1 MLMSSFSF
9 LQHRALFEKVQKKE
23 DFSTTVDF
31 LLLRQFSAR
40 DLKISYRELNH
51 WSSKGLLFEQ
61 NEEGKWRRFNVIEYI
76 WLQIV
81 KELRFYNFPINIIK
95 LIKDQFESIRMQE
108 ALNTFSIEEMK
119 EFLKY
124 TLDPDQVEDVFKT
137 VDLNLLGKNWMHL
150 EPEANFSLFEM
161 AVIEAYYLK
170 TQHFIFINY
179 KGEWTLVNE
188 LYYHEQ
194 IESEV
199 FRDRFGSS
207 YLSISINNVISKL
220 FKNYSTRD
228 LHLRWKLLN
237 DDEAKA
243 IELIHTIYNLK
254 SVTIKLNENRE
265 IDLLEYKHSITA
277 TREQYLKS
285 LLLSG
290 AYETINIVTQKGD
303 VVHCEKTVKVKA
315 LKKSGR

>member
-1 MLMSSFSF
+1 MSDFSV
-9 LQHRALFEKVQKKE
+9 LQHRALFDEVQKKE
-23 DFSTTVDF
+23 DFTAAINF

-61 NEEGKWRRFNVIEYI
+61 NEERKWRRFNVIEYI
-76 WLQIV
+76 WLQMV
-81 KELRFYNFPINIIK
+81 KELRYYNFPINIIRS
-95 LIKDQFESIRMQE
+95 IKDQFESIRMQD
-108 ALNTFSIEEMK
+108 ALNSFSVEEIK

-124 TLDPDQVEDVFKT
+124 TLDQDQIEDVLET
-137 VDLNLLGKNWMHL
+137 VDFDIIKSNWMHL

-170 TQHFIFINY
+170 TQHFIFINFR
-179 KGEWTLVNE
+179 GEWTLVNE

-194 IESEV
+194 KESEN
-199 FRDRFGSS
+199 FRKQFGSS
-207 YLSISINNVISKL
+207 YLSLSINNMISKL
-220 FKNYSTRD
+220 FENYTTRD

-237 DDEAKA
+237 DNEAKA

-290 AYETINIVTQKGD
+290 AYETINIVTQKGE